1 MALEDLYGKIL
12 ARAIDVIRKE
22 TSLPALINHQT
33 TGDRSQGANYGG
45 VTEVIIPPEF
55 VSRPVLPAASPPP
68 SGNAPNPLT
77 VKVPLNYW
85 EEVNFPL
92 NEEHLTLMENADRDT
107 PMFLMNAVS
116 PIVERMTESIAHN
129 YKGIYG
135 VVGTPGVTPFG
146 FAPTDA
152 QQAKTVLTRQKCP
165 KFMRKMSLNSGA
177 YGNATGLPA
186 FRDISQ
192 SASSEALREGEVSR
206 AYGFDWYE
214 DVGLDNIS
222 HLSTPLSPGAATV
235 HGPHPVGTKTVT
247 INKATNPSPLVIGD
261 VITFAGDSQQY
272 VVTLNVTLAVGN
284 TAIQVEPALRLPKT
298 GGEAV
303 TLLASHSIN
312 LAFHPFAFAFDS
324 RPAARLNIPGVTN
337 NFLTWV
343 DDMTGV
349 TLRLEIR
356 DEYHQLGFYLSCLW
370 GTVLVDPRL
379 AVRIAGQVGE

>member
-1 MALEDLYGKIL
+1 
-12 ARAIDVIRKE
+12 
-22 TSLPALINHQT
+22 
-33 TGDRSQGANYGG
+33 
-45 VTEVIIPPEF
+45 
-55 VSRPVLPAASPPP
+55 
-68 SGNAPNPLT
+68 
-77 VKVPLNYW
+77 
-85 EEVNFPL
+85 
-92 NEEHLTLMENADRDT
+92 
-107 PMFLMNAVS
+107 
-116 PIVERMTESIAHN
+116 
-129 YKGIYG
+129 
-135 VVGTPGVTPFG
+135 
-146 FAPTDA
+146 
-152 QQAKTVLTRQKCP
+152 
-165 KFMRKMSLNSGA
+165 
-177 YGNATGLPA
+177 
-186 FRDISQ
+186 
-192 SASSEALREGEVSR
+192 VSR

-272 VVTLNVTLAVGN
+272 VVTQDVTLGVGN